1 MATILNYDFDGISKT
16 CEYYYQNYG
25 QDSIDWETGVHQR

>member
-1 MATILNYDFDGISKT
+1 MSNYGLNMATILNYDFDGISKT

-25 QDSIDWETGVHQR
+25 QDSIN